1 MLSLVCGSVLSNQ
14 RSNHVSSKDDEQTFV
29 VINYYFFVESCALI
43 WACTC
48 HTAAQRVLLALVV
61 RFLEVFVSA
70 ASAGDASTYQT
81 PAAACSTC
89 LQHLSGPVLHTQ
101 LTLCFTC
108 ALLRCHFLYVE
119 FKPENVSC
127 LTVFLNHEAP
137 V

>member
-70 ASAGDASTYQT
+70 ASAGDAATYQT
-81 PAAACSTC
+81 PAAACSTS
-89 LQHLSGPVLHTQ
+89 LQHQPAAPVGTCAPHTVDVVLHVRS
-101 LTLCFTC
+101 
-108 ALLRCHFLYVE
+108 AS
-119 FKPENVSC
+119 VS
-127 LTVFLNHEAP
+127 LP
-137 V
+137 VCGV